1 MNEEF
6 KEEYV
11 EIIRRKSGDEH
22 ANNIERVLSVVS
34 AFEDKFGI
42 PLVCFDRDQMVE
54 LLMSWKRIQFNTF
67 QQIRLTISSYM
78 RWLRMSKRIDCSPE
92 MVDDIKFCEIS
103 DPNKASALFES
114 NTQIAAAFRT
124 VFFNM
129 IDGCPIHLRQGLC
142 LMLRTI
148 GIGFDE
154 IAVLKR
160 DEIDFE
166 NRIIHG
172 AKKDYEDVDQNIL
185 SLIKLGIGCSSFY
198 DGNRFQ
204 DLMWSDLVVQP
215 IRRKPTEL
223 TETSV
228 RGMVQR
234 PSSYIKKTVFAE
246 KSFAPND
253 LMHSYVFSK
262 LYEYECSTS
271 IRVNSKLSATHDDE
285 YWNYIEKWSGLK
297 LNSYR
302 ACKAFVNE
310 YIGWKEFYKKRV

>member
-1 MNEEF
+1 MNEKL

-11 EIIRRKSGDEH
+11 DIVRRKSGDEH
-22 ANNIERVLSVVS
+22 ANNIERVLNVVS
-34 AFEDKFGI
+34 VFEDRLGI
-42 PLVCFDRDQMVE
+42 PLAHFDRDQMTE
-54 LLMSWKRIQFNTF
+54 LFRSWKRIQSNTF
-67 QQIRLTISSYM
+67 QQIRLIVSGYM
-78 RWLRMSKRIDCSPE
+78 RWLRTSKGVDCNPE
-92 MVDDIKFCEIS
+92 LVSGIRFSEVS
-103 DPNKASALFES
+103 DPSRSSAFFES
-114 NTQIAAAFRT
+114 NAQIAAAFRA

-129 IDGCPIHLRQGLC
+129 VDGCPVHLRQGLC

-148 GIGFDE
+148 GVGFDE
-154 IAVLKR
+154 ISTLKR
-160 DEIDFE
+160 DDIDFE

-172 AKKDYEDVDQNIL
+172 SKKDYEDVDQNIL

-246 KSFAPND
+246 KSFNPND
-253 LMHSYVFSK
+253 LMHSYVFAK
-262 LYEYECSTS
+262 LYEYECTS
-271 IRVNSKLSATHDDE
+271 LVRVNCKLSASHDEE
-285 YWNYIEKWSGLK
+285 YWKQIEKWSSLR
-297 LNSYR
+297 LNTHK
-302 ACKAFVNE
+302 ACSAFVNE
-310 YIGWKEFYKKRV
+310 YTAWKEFYNKRV